1 MVAVALPAALTL
13 QIGDV
18 VGATMRTTNDTVS
31 PADFNDRPVAVVVI
45 REEQNRLLE
54 DFGVA
59 KTNGYSSI
67 VTKIFVSFVLFEA

>member
-1 MVAVALPAALTL
+1 
-13 QIGDV
+13 
-18 VGATMRTTNDTVS
+18 MRTTNDTVS